1 MSVSQFAVLET
12 AASPKPC
19 GLAHGRRLLHL
30 VQPTGSKLWRSR
42 YRFAGRESML
52 TFAAFPAISL
62 ASARSRGD
70 EAGKLIG
77 DGADPSVKRK
87 PDKIAAVTAAQ
98 SIFEAVAAEYLA
110 NMEANGAAEAT
121 KSKNRWILEN
131 LAAPS
136 ATQQN
141 AVVHADPWSSGKCRV
156 KL

>member
-1 MSVSQFAVLET
+1 MSLSHFAILKA
-12 AASPKPC
+12 AASAKPC
-19 GLAHGRRLLHL
+19 RLADGGGVHLL
-30 VQPTGSKLWRSR
+30 VQPSASKLWRFR

-62 ASARSRGD
+62 ASARSKGD
-70 EAGKLIG
+70 EARKLIA

-87 PDKIAAVTAAQ
+87 LDKIAAATAAQ
-98 SIFEAVAAEYLA
+98 SIFGAVAAEYLA

-136 ATQQN
+136 ASQQN
-141 AVVHADPWSSGKCRV
+141 AVVHADPWSSGKCRF